1 MPTPEPAATVP
12 LRRNRDFLLLWSGQ
26 VVSTIGTR
34 ITSLAYPLLVL
45 ALTRSPAKAGIV
57 GFAQTLPFL
66 LVYLPAG
73 ALVDR
78 LNRKTVMLVSDGGR
92 ALALASIAVAL
103 AIDHLTLAQ
112 IALVAFVEGCLFVFF
127 QVAETAALP
136 NVVPK
141 PQLATAV
148 AQNQARDQGADVAG
162 QPLGGLLFGVSQLLP
177 FAFDAVSYLVSF
189 TTMLFVR
196 APLQAS
202 RERARTRL
210 RTEISEGIAWM
221 WRQRFVRSLA
231 LLIGATNFVLNAIV
245 LLVIVR
251 ARELGA
257 SPALVGGLFAFFGA
271 GALLGA
277 LIGPWV
283 QRHVRARV
291 VVIGSLW
298 LWAVE
303 VAVLVAT
310 SNAVMLGVLLGVGAV
325 VGVAFNVVVATYR
338 YALVPD
344 HLQGRTT
351 SVVRMIAWG
360 TIPLAQLL
368 SGILA
373 ERIGT
378 GPSFLTFAG
387 VMLLTAVAASIAP
400 SVRRAPSIESLTAEA
415 A

>member
-1 MPTPEPAATVP
+1 VPAPDPAAVVP

-45 ALTRSPAKAGIV
+45 ALTGSPAKAGIV
-57 GFAQTLPFL
+57 GFAQTLPFQ

-103 AIDHLTLAQ
+103 AVGRLTLVQ
-112 IALVAFVEGCLFVFF
+112 IVLIAFVEGCLFVFF

-141 PQLATAV
+141 PQLANAV
-148 AQNQARDQGADVAG
+148 AQNQARDQGADLAG

-177 FAFDAVSYLVSF
+177 FAFDAASYLVSF
-189 TTMLFVR
+189 TTMLFLR
-196 APLQAS
+196 APLQGT
-202 RERARTRL
+202 RQRARTRL

-231 LLIGATNFVLNAIV
+231 LLIGATNFVHNALP

-251 ARELGA
+251 ARQLGA

-283 QRHVRARV
+283 QRHVHART
-291 VVIGSLW
+291 VVIGCLW

-303 VAVLVAT
+303 AAVLVALP
-310 SNAVMLGVLLGVGAV
+310 NAIWIGALLGVGAIF
-325 VGVAFNVVVATYR
+325 GVAFNVVVGTYR

-351 SVVRMIAWG
+351 SVVRMFAWG

-368 SGILA
+368 SGFLA

-378 GPSFLTFAG
+378 GPSFLAFAG
-387 VMLLTAVAASIAP
+387 AMLLTAGAASIAP
-400 SVRRAPSIESLTAEA
+400 SVRRAPPIESLVAEA